1 MSQEE
6 PADTETDLE
15 ILPPLSVKLHFGG
28 AVLLS
33 HVRMMAALAWTGET
47 ACGVDMS
54 TIEVVWNLK
63 GVLEGC
69 RNDEGHAVRA
79 NQGERGH
86 GGSLW

>member
-33 HVRMMAALAWTGET
+33 HVRMMAALAWTGDKELV
-47 ACGVDMS
+47 GLNMS
-54 TIEVVWNLK
+54 TIEVVAVGD
-63 GVLEGC
+63 GVAAFQI
-69 RNDEGHAVRA
+69 N
-79 NQGERGH
+79 
-86 GGSLW
+86 

>member
-63 GVLEGC
+63 GVL
-69 RNDEGHAVRA
+69 VRDAGMTRDTRGIKA
-79 NQGERGH
+79 NQGE
-86 GGSLW
+86 

>member
-47 ACGVDMS
+47 ACGVEYVDNRGCV
-54 TIEVVWNLK
+54 EPE
-63 GVLEGC
+63 GPACEGC
-69 RNDEGHAVRA
+69 RNDEGHAGKA
-79 NQGERGH
+79 NQGE
-86 GGSLW
+86 